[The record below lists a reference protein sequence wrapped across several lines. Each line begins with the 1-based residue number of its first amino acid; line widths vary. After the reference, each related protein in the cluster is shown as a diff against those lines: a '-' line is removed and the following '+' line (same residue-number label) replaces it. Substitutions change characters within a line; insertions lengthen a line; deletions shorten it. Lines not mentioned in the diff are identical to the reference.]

1 MRTEIHPLLSPSLG
15 TQRSITS
22 FHFGPAAAGGGW
34 PRKVYIQAS
43 LHAGEI
49 PGMLVAHLLRQQF
62 ADLEARGLLR
72 AEIVLVPVANPIGLA
87 QQLHYQPQGR
97 FDLETGENFNRLYSE
112 PSAQI
117 IPQLAQQLTADVDA
131 NRSIIR
137 QACAAPLPARP
148 STANCKACA
157 RPCTCWLWMPTW
169 YWICIVILPVKLH
182 LYAHSEHWPL
192 VEPWRASAMWSLA
205 TGR

>member
-1 MRTEIHPLLSPSLG
+1 
-15 TQRSITS
+15 
-22 FHFGPAAAGGGW
+22 
-34 PRKVYIQAS
+34 
-43 LHAGEI
+43 
-49 PGMLVAHLLRQQF
+49 
-62 ADLEARGLLR
+62 
-72 AEIVLVPVANPIGLA
+72 VLVPVANPIGLA

-157 RPCTCWLWMPTW
+157 RPCMCWLSMQTW
-169 YWICIVILPVKLH
+169 YWICIVILPVRFIFTH
-182 LYAHSEHWPL
+182 IANTGRW
-192 VEPWRASAMWSLA
+192 WSLA
-205 TGR
+205 AHLQCGVSLLADEYG